1 MANEEE
7 DKESWDLRDWL
18 TIEPEDAIAGMYEKT
33 LEFSEN
39 KVSWYLEKIRG
50 KRFVSQTSR
59 LVSFIFL
66 ASGTILPLLAGLSN
80 DQGQRFIMTQLGV
93 VSLAVAGLAQ
103 VADKAFG
110 WSSGWMR
117 FIKTVTEMEMRTS
130 SFESE
135 WFEYELNKP
144 SLDKSDIGP
153 LFDITKDLR
162 QDLEQMQLVETNG
175 WITEFN
181 AGIALLETAINSQR
195 EKAKKDLKLLRD
207 DYNKKLRENEDALR
221 KGAINLSLTYPQ
233 PIKSVD
239 IVVDDKVIQTNTSA
253 QRINVSG
260 LQPGIRSVRLFAP
273 DSENE
278 LASIGVSVSP
288 GEVTEAKIDLS

>member
-1 MANEEE
+1 MANEE
-7 DKESWDLRDWL
+7 DGKESWDLREWL
-18 TIEPEDAIAGMYEKT
+18 AKEPKEAITGMYEKT
-33 LEFSEN
+33 LEFSEE
-39 KVSWYLEKIRG
+39 KVSWYLDKIKG

-59 LVSFIFL
+59 VVSFIFL
-66 ASGTILPLLAGLSN
+66 ASGTILPLLAGLS
-80 DQGQRFIMTQLGV
+80 DDPGQRLFMTQLGV

-144 SLDKSDIGP
+144 SLDAEDVLP
-153 LFDITKDLR
+153 LFNITKEFR

-175 WITEFN
+175 WITEYN
-181 AGIALLETAINSQR
+181 AGIAVLETAINSQR

-207 DYNKKLRENEDALR
+207 DYNKKLKESEDALR
-221 KGAINLSLTYPQ
+221 RGAINLSLT
-233 PIKSVD
+233 
-239 IVVDDKVIQTNTSA
+239 
-253 QRINVSG
+253 
-260 LQPGIRSVRLFAP
+260 
-273 DSENE
+273 
-278 LASIGVSVSP
+278 
-288 GEVTEAKIDLS
+288 